1 MKATIKSTKSVAKVK
16 ATTHSPES
24 VVAAVY
30 LSAIGVDVHAELLVC
45 AYQCTEGDDQIR
57 TEIVEFGTK
66 ASDIHAFSQWCLSKD
81 PALIIMEST
90 SVLK

>member
-30 LSAIGVDVHAELLVC
+30 PSAIGVDVHAELLVC
-45 AYQCTEGDDQIR
+45 AY
-57 TEIVEFGTK
+57 
-66 ASDIHAFSQWCLSKD
+66 HLNFSLN
-81 PALIIMEST
+81 IT
-90 SVLK
+90 